1 MGLSSRPPGIA
12 ESDAVVNASKA
23 ERVRGRVRECPP
35 HTPFLT
41 DLPGGEGFP
50 EIVSPKTR
58 PSSVR
63 LSRSP

>member
-1 MGLSSRPPGIA
+1 MGLASRPPGIA

-23 ERVRGRVRECPP
+23 KRVQGRVRECPP
-35 HTPFLT
+35 HTPFLA

-50 EIVSPKTR
+50 GIVFPEMR

-63 LSRSP
+63 PSRSP